1 MIRVIDG
8 GGNGFRRADVDGISV
23 YDIKKTEKG
32 EINNPEELVAFAT
45 ASLPRG
51 YEGICY
57 VVAGEVS
64 HGVVVRSPQIPWLN
78 GVDLAERT
86 GIMRTVVAND
96 MDGAAMGM
104 WMLEHP
110 VYFLAMTWSSGIGL
124 RVVKGGQILAS
135 SEAGHIPL
143 DLSPFAP
150 LCGCGQRGC
159 AESILGGEA
168 VMRRVIA
175 EVAVRGEVIPDNLH
189 PCAFLDQEFD
199 KDNPWA
205 TDLYD
210 RIALGMAIVLAS
222 YVSILRPGLIIWKG
236 SFAKAALPRIAD
248 SIRNHLRSKLM
259 NPVWA
264 DDLAFWFSPEPDRD
278 SLIGGAVLFEQR
290 KGLII

>member
-1 MIRVIDG
+1 MVRVIDG
-8 GGNGFRRADVDGISV
+8 GGNGFRRADVDGIRV
-23 YDIKKTEKG
+23 FNMKKTGKG
-32 EINNPEELVAFAT
+32 EITNPEDLVAFAVE
-45 ASLPRG
+45 ARQRG
-51 YEGICY
+51 CEGICY

-64 HGVVVRSPQIPWLN
+64 NGVVVRSPQIFWLN
-78 GVDLAERT
+78 GVDLAKKT
-86 GIMRTVVAND
+86 GIKTVVAND

-110 VYFLAMTWSSGIGL
+110 RYFLAMTWSSGIGL
-124 RVVKGGQILAS
+124 RVVKDGQILAS

-175 EVAVRGEVIPDNLH
+175 EVAVRGGAIPDNLH

-199 KDNPWA
+199 KGNPWA
-205 TDLYD
+205 TYLYD

-236 SFAKAALPRIAD
+236 SFAKAALSRIGD
-248 SIRNHLRSKLM
+248 SIRNHLRPKLM
-259 NPVWA
+259 NPAWA

-290 KGLII
+290 QGQII